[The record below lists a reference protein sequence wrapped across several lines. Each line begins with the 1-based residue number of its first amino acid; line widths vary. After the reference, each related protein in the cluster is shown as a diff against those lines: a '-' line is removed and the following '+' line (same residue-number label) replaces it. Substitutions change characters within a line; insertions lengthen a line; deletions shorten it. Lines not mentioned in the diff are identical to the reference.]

1 MSWSLQTQEPNPIQS
16 HTSLHSIIFPDQA
29 LPAETSSFS
38 KEDSFLLCSAN
49 ESDVGGKLG
58 NINLQ
63 SSSPRHKARLSLIKE
78 LGLDKVAKRT
88 P

>member
-1 MSWSLQTQEPNPIQS
+1 M
-16 HTSLHSIIFPDQA
+16 FPDQS
-29 LPAETSSFS
+29 LPAESSTFS
-38 KEDSFLLCSAN
+38 KENPFPLCYTN

-63 SSSPRHKARLSLIKE
+63 SSSPKNKAQLSLITE
-78 LGLDKVAKRT
+78 LGLDRVAKQT